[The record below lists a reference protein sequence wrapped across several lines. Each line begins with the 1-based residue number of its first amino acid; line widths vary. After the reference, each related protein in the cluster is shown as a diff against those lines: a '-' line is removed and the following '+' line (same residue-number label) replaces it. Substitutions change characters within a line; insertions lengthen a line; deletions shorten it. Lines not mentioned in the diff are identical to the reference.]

1 MSKYPNINC
10 GMKST
15 NLSIQWNPAATE
27 LRQRQHKTHSQTTT
41 INAVMLDL
49 VHHKHKLTS
58 NTGL

>member
-1 MSKYPNINC
+1 
-10 GMKST
+10 MKST